1 MERLELIATVE
12 EALTAS
18 SGKLIAALG
27 VATGRGILIGAS
39 VRRAEGRDSL
49 AGGVLRASTRG
60 GGGVWG

>member
-27 VATGRGILIGAS
+27 VATGRGILTGAS
-39 VRRAEGRDSL
+39 VRRAGGRDSL

-60 GGGVWG
+60 GAGVWG